1 MIIRIFLIIFLFVC
15 FGWADDYNATKNAD
29 DLGLEYADYN
39 FLMAQVGIIIGTIL
53 MFFSIYISI
62 PKR

>member
-1 MIIRIFLIIFLFVC
+1 MIIRILLMILLFTISAL
-15 FGWADDYNATKNAD
+15 ADDYNATKNAD
-29 DLGLEYADYN
+29 DLGLEYVDYN
-39 FLMAQVGIIIGTIL
+39 FLMAQVGILIGAML

>member
-1 MIIRIFLIIFLFVC
+1 MIIRILLMILLFTISAL
-15 FGWADDYNATKNAD
+15 ADDYNATKNAD

-39 FLMAQVGIIIGTIL
+39 FLMAQVGILIGAML

>member
-1 MIIRIFLIIFLFVC
+1 MIIRILLMLLLFTISAL
-15 FGWADDYNATKNAD
+15 ADDYNATKNAD
-29 DLGLEYADYN
+29 DLGLEYVDYN
-39 FLMAQVGIIIGTIL
+39 FLMAQVGILIGAML